1 MPTLRSLLPSIH
13 GRRVCVPWFYA
24 LGYGVYVVIAI
35 WLAKEFFTMHL
46 DLEVATM
53 WALVICAIFGSVAYW
68 FLVSTSAF
76 KRQKVQAQELRDKI
90 AGSGRDPTNPDAMTP
105 AERWEIAKVAKFDPI
120 FIYAAVFGAIIGA
133 GLAIAVV
140 YMFGG
145 AALPDAWQYYGL
157 VGFFAGMI
165 CALVANRALISIAV
179 SGKWNDKE
187 AEFLQGLR
195 EATNPDDVV
204 AALTANGLDPAKAK
218 ALATE
223 LTKTKKI

>member
-1 MPTLRSLLPSIH
+1 
-13 GRRVCVPWFYA
+13 
-24 LGYGVYVVIAI
+24 
-35 WLAKEFFTMHL
+35 MHL
-46 DLEVATM
+46 DIEVATM
-53 WALVICAIFGSVAYW
+53 WALVICAIFGSIVYW
-68 FLVSTSAF
+68 FLTSTSSY

-105 AERWEIAKVAKFDPI
+105 AERWEIAKVEKFDRLFLI
-120 FIYAAVFGAIIGA
+120 GAAFGILIGA
-133 GLAIAVV
+133 GLAIAVL

-145 AALPDAWQYYGL
+145 RFLPDTWQYYGL

-165 CALVANRALISIAV
+165 CALIANRALISIAV

-204 AALTANGLDPAKAK
+204 AALTANGIDVAKAK

>member
-1 MPTLRSLLPSIH
+1 
-13 GRRVCVPWFYA
+13 
-24 LGYGVYVVIAI
+24 
-35 WLAKEFFTMHL
+35 MHL
-46 DLEVATM
+46 DIEVATM
-53 WALVICAIFGSVAYW
+53 WALVICAVFGSVVYW
-68 FLVSTSAF
+68 FLVSTSSF

-105 AERWEIAKVAKFDPI
+105 AERWEIAKVAKFDRLFLFGAI
-120 FIYAAVFGAIIGA
+120 IGAIIGA
-133 GLAIAVV
+133 GLAIAIV
-140 YMFGG
+140 YMFG
-145 AALPDAWQYYGL
+145 AKYLPDAWQYYGL

-204 AALTANGLDPAKAK
+204 AALTANGMDPAKAK
-218 ALATE
+218 ALASE
-223 LTKTKKI
+223 FTKKKI